1 MPAHTQL
8 IRSRNEPQYNVFGP
22 LIQFL
27 VPPAQASDAFALM
40 RSVVRPGVA
49 IPLHSHADPVVFAV
63 LEGELQFL
71 QHDDGCPR
79 WRTALPGEIICVP
92 SDVKHALRNCTETAV
107 AMLVASTPTMYGFFR
122 ELGTPLAPNQA
133 SSSPML
139 GDMHRLLAI
148 AAKHNYWIASAR
160 ENAAIGLTFP
170 AREAHAYQTW

>member
-8 IRSRNEPQYNVFGP
+8 IRSRNQPQYNVFGP

-27 VPPAQASDAFALM
+27 VAPAQASDTFALM
-40 RSVVRPGVA
+40 RSVVRPSVA
-49 IPLHSHADPVVFAV
+49 VPLHWHTDPVVYAV

-71 QHDDGCPR
+71 QLDDDCGR

-92 SDVKHALRNCTETAV
+92 SDVKHALRNCTEAPV
-107 AMLVASTPTMYGFFR
+107 VMLVATTPNMYGLFR
-122 ELGTPLAPNQA
+122 ELGIPLAPDHA
-133 SSSPML
+133 SSSPIL

-170 AREAHAYQTW
+170 AHEAHAFQTW